1 MSFLLILSVL
11 WLSLPLLLVTVTQ
24 HQLSQQGFSDIE
36 IEPGAIGLQL
46 TTIERLQLSNDE
58 FVMKLQGLQAK
69 YQLSDLLSGSVD
81 SLSVDY
87 LSITRRPGDDTE
99 TALPDP
105 VLLSGL
111 LNTSWHEY
119 IPAHSVV
126 IKNFSL
132 YDEDGFLSLSASVDL
147 HRQGES
153 ISTQI
158 WLVDSRKE
166 NHLLSIELSPESG
179 VNIQLH
185 SPDEE
190 GENPISVSLLPD
202 DAVNGLTGKVKVDL
216 SAIAPL
222 ATELNDVTGL
232 LQANISYS
240 GQAGSP
246 RRDFTVSAEINEASF
261 ENWQV
266 GGVTVNL
273 QGKINK
279 EDNVFRFQFTE
290 SSSVKIQSLQQLNK
304 KLEEI
309 LLQLPHSLEIVNGNP
324 QFSSK
329 DGARIV
335 LNNVM
340 LDDLSIAEM
349 QLDDIALTGG
359 QRNSKHGNCMFSMQ
373 MTVPVVKKGDISMEA
388 LPLQIDGDCPR
399 SKEMKWSV
407 NAETES
413 LTIEGNE
420 FQLPLT
426 QCRLHVGDSVDES
439 SSHDKALELSGQL
452 SCQSSQLSGEVLSR
466 FQIDTG
472 TGTGRASY
480 SISDIIPDSEKP
492 LFSSLLKNWVQPF
505 DIVSGM
511 LALKGEY
518 RWWKTSKGLD
528 SESLIMDLNVTG
540 AGGYYESIL
549 FSGLNYTDSITLLPS
564 IKSSAF
570 SDLTVRNIDVGMPI
584 ISSSVKILFSR
595 SSKGPLPLITL
606 NSLSLPL
613 FNGEVT
619 GNDLV
624 IDMNDKQHDLVLVVV
639 GLDMAEI
646 IAMQKI
652 EGLSATGKLDGYIPV
667 TITSKGIKVSD
678 GKIVAQKKGGRIQY
692 TPAEGTAEIEK
703 SAVGSELVFRIL
715 KDLNYD
721 SLVIVANYDEDGE
734 MDMKFAI
741 KGISPNVDERRP
753 VHFNLNLQQNVLKL
767 LQGLRYAEGLS
778 ADIDRNVQK
787 HFRKRKIPVN

>member
-46 TTIERLQLSNDE
+46 ATIERLQMSNDE

-69 YQLSDLLSGSVD
+69 YQLSDLLSGSVN
-81 SLSVDY
+81 SLSVDH
-87 LSITRRPGDDTE
+87 LTITRKPGDDNE
-99 TALPDP
+99 AALPDP

-111 LNTSWHEY
+111 LNTRWGEY
-119 IPAHSVV
+119 IPARSVV
-126 IKNFSL
+126 IKNLSL
-132 YDEDGFLSLSASVDL
+132 YDEAGSLSLSASVDL
-147 HRQGES
+147 HKQGES
-153 ISTQI
+153 ISTNI

-166 NHLLSIELSPESG
+166 NHLLSLELSPESG
-179 VNIQLH
+179 VNVQLH
-185 SPDEE
+185 TPDKG

-202 DAVNGLTGKVKVDL
+202 DGVNGLTGQVKVDL

-232 LQANISYS
+232 LLANISYS
-240 GQAGSP
+240 AQAGSP
-246 RRDFTVSAEINEASF
+246 GRDFTVSAEINEAGF
-261 ENWQV
+261 TDWQV

-273 QGKINK
+273 QGNIDK
-279 EDNVFRFQFTE
+279 EDNHYRLAFTE
-290 SSSVKIQSLQQLNK
+290 SSSVEIRSLKQDNT
-304 KLEEI
+304 KLAEM
-309 LLQLPHSLEIVNGNP
+309 LLQLPQSMEIVDGIP
-324 QFSSK
+324 QFSTK
-329 DGARIV
+329 DAARIT

-340 LDDLSIAEM
+340 LDNLSIAEM
-349 QLDDIALTGG
+349 HLDDIALTGG
-359 QRNSKHGNCMFSMQ
+359 QQESKNSNCMFSMQ
-373 MTVPVVKKGDISMEA
+373 MTVPVANKGDIRMET
-388 LPLQIDGDCPR
+388 LPLQIDGVCPGG
-399 SKEMKWSV
+399 KEMNWSV
-407 NAETES
+407 NAKTER
-413 LTIEGNE
+413 LTIEDNE
-420 FQLPLT
+420 FRLPLN
-426 QCRLHVGDSVDES
+426 QCHLHVGNSVDSDS
-439 SSHDKALELSGQL
+439 SYQSAVELSGQL
-452 SCQSSQLSGEVLSR
+452 SCQSSELSGEVLTR
-466 FQIDTG
+466 FRFGTDTAA
-472 TGTGRASY
+472 GRASY
-480 SISDIIPDSEKP
+480 SISDIKPDSEKA
-492 LFSSLLKNWVQPF
+492 LFSSLLKNWTQPF

-511 LALKGEY
+511 LAIKGEY
-518 RWWKTSKGLD
+518 RWWKTIKGLNR
-528 SESLIMDLNVTG
+528 ESLIMDLNISE
-540 AGGYYESIL
+540 AGGYYENIL
-549 FSGLNYTDSITLLPS
+549 FSGLDYTDSITLLPT

-570 SDLTVRNIDVGMPI
+570 SDLTVRNIDIGMPI
-584 ISSSVKILFSR
+584 ISSSAKILLSE

-606 NSLSLPL
+606 NSLRLPL
-613 FNGEVT
+613 FNGEVQ

-624 IDMNDKQHDLVLVVV
+624 IDLNDERHELVLVVV
-639 GLDMAEI
+639 GLDVAEI
-646 IAMQKI
+646 VAMQQI

-667 TITSKGIKVSD
+667 TITQKGINVSD

-692 TPAEGTAEIEK
+692 TPAQGTAEIEK

-721 SLVIVANYDEDGE
+721 SLVIVANYEEDGE
-734 MDMKFAI
+734 MDMKLTI